1 MTRTWGPPKAG
12 CFVLAPTY
20 NQPTREPAS
29 IPILVEPPFRH
40 KDFAVAVAKRNG
52 KALKFMLPIFRA
64 DPEVVRAAV
73 SRDPQAAQF
82 AHASRR
88 AELGM
93 IQESIYGEVQLKE
106 DRQRQ
111 TYQTAHAMR
120 RHRFN

>member
-1 MTRTWGPPKAG
+1 M
-12 CFVLAPTY
+12 
-20 NQPTREPAS
+20 
-29 IPILVEPPFRH
+29 
-40 KDFAVAVAKRNG
+40 AVAKRNG

-93 IQESIYGEVQLKE
+93 IQESIHGEVQLKE
-106 DRQRQ
+106 ELDSHLPPSVSLPPPKKKKRERLRGSQPFLFFLSHL
-111 TYQTAHAMR
+111 TH
-120 RHRFN
+120 